1 MTDTLQAALYSI
13 PADDRETWVQ
23 MGMAIKSE
31 LGDAGFD
38 LWNIWSRQSDRY
50 KATDARVVWR
60 SIRPNG
66 GITIATLYHLAKEN
80 GWAGQAPVMP
90 RPTPEEIHRR
100 REQARREAEERERAA
115 QRAVDEATKMLQE
128 AELGPHDYLVAKG
141 FPDAQGLV
149 LDGKLLVPMR
159 SVASGALHSIQSIA
173 ADGSKKFLPGGKA
186 KGAVY
191 NLGRSWPRWYVEGYA
206 TGLSVQAA
214 LKRMYR
220 EDQVVVCFS
229 AGNLAHIAPPGGATP
244 RAQYVIADHDW
255 WRCPKKECRAKW
267 DYESKRCPS
276 CGSSGVTEPAGEK
289 HAKQTGLPYWMP
301 NEPGT
306 DANDVMLSH
315 GVEALADAMREVHMT
330 AMPRREVVA

>member
-1 MTDTLQAALYSI
+1 MTDTLRAALYSI
-13 PADDRETWVQ
+13 PADDRDTWLMVRLVL
-23 MGMAIKSE
+23 KSAY
-31 LGDAGFD
+31 GDAGFD
-38 LWNIWSRQSDRY
+38 MWDGWSRQSDRY
-50 KATDARVVWR
+50 KVADVRAAWKSCKPLGRL
-60 SIRPNG
+60 
-66 GITIATLYHLAKEN
+66 TIATLYHMAKEN

-128 AELGPHDYLVAKG
+128 AELGPHDYLARKG
-141 FPDAQGLV
+141 FPDAQGLIIAKDN
-149 LDGKLLVPMR
+149 LLLVPMR
-159 SVASGALHSIQSIA
+159 SLTGTLQSLQTITG
-173 ADGSKKFLPGGKA
+173 DGSKKFLAGGKA
-186 KGAVY
+186 KGAVH
-191 NLGRSWPRWYVEGYA
+191 NLGRSWTRWYVEGYV

-229 AGNLAHIAPPGGATP
+229 AGNLPHVAPPAGSTP

-289 HAKQTGLPYWMP
+289 YAKQTGLPYWMP
-301 NEPGT
+301 PEPGT
-306 DANDVMLSH
+306 DANDYHQAH
-315 GVEALADAMREVHMT
+315 GVEALAKEL
-330 AMPRREVVA
+330 RRVLNE